1 MEAMKCTALCPCWKA
16 RYDEDNQTAT
26 ILCATLHDV
35 TTVGTQPLGDEGLPT
50 LDCITQDEEIQKCID
65 YERNLLNI
73 MECKL
78 KARAAQRKA
87 QETAQE
93 AEAVEGVA

>member
-1 MEAMKCTALCPCWKA
+1 M
-16 RYDEDNQTAT
+16 
-26 ILCATLHDV
+26 
-35 TTVGTQPLGDEGLPT
+35 GDEGLPT

-65 YERNLLNI
+65 YERRLLNI

-93 AEAVEGVA
+93 TAQEAEAVEGVA